1 MMILWF
7 TPGFEINFGGY
18 STSLED
24 LNLLSD
30 SELIQMDFTP
40 AMSRSTIFSYHMVY
54 PETFC

>member
-1 MMILWF
+1 MMTLWF

-18 STSLED
+18 STSLEG

-30 SELIQMDFTP
+30 SELILMEFTP
-40 AMSRSTIFSYHMVY
+40 AMLRSTIFSYHMVY

>member
-1 MMILWF
+1 MMTLWF

-18 STSLED
+18 STSLKG
-24 LNLLSD
+24 LNWLSD